1 MKLPNSYTYR
11 PSELPPM
18 TDDIKSAI
26 AEIQLSASTLIMQNR
41 GHYQALTKL
50 AEILADCLN
59 TCEAN
64 LYNIC
69 IIPDGDG
76 EEPVQRAIGLTDWPA
91 LEKQLLISTAVTSTV
106 AIKVL
111 AGIFNCDFEQAA
123 SHIRDIGQAEF
134 GAMSPE
140 QIERAVAELAK
151 TLRQNPDGGV
161 FQLEV

>member
-1 MKLPNSYTYR
+1 MKNCQES
-11 PSELPPM
+11 
-18 TDDIKSAI
+18 
-26 AEIQLSASTLIMQNR
+26 
-41 GHYQALTKL
+41 
-50 AEILADCLN
+50 
-59 TCEAN
+59 
-64 LYNIC
+64 LYNIR
-69 IIPDGDG
+69 IIPDSNDD
-76 EEPVQRAIGLTDWPA
+76 EPVQRAIGLTGLPA
-91 LEKQLLISTAVTSTV
+91 PEKQLLISTAVTSTA

-151 TLRQNPDGGV
+151 TLRENPDGGV